1 MFTINI
7 KGKENPK
14 TPQLVKLEAVFFKT
28 GYARVTKALNIT
40 GPIKDW
46 DNQTQQFKTKGVE
59 ASERN
64 KNLIDFKT
72 KYLKVAEDWEAE
84 GKQWAPVQWSHYFD
98 NIDKKRQE
106 AKVISVCQMFDILD
120 DKLRNRER
128 IKNGAVLTSASTAR
142 RYRCS
147 RRVMEE
153 FTLQKYGRA
162 LSSFYFNDITE
173 EFADDFSFFIQK
185 RGAERGNEGNLY
197 GNLKVLR
204 GLVYYARNLGVPD
217 ADLTIFQRV
226 QQKMKPKKFEPK
238 TIPLDIIRKIED
250 FDKTVF
256 SRLEQFHIDLFLF
269 SFYTGGMAN
278 VDVCYLTRDS
288 IDKDGRLSYERTK
301 FPKRASI
308 IFHPKARAIA
318 EKYKEKCFG
327 NYVLP
332 IFTFR
337 HTTESKK
344 RSRMNKIRT
353 KVNATLSKLSKE
365 IKYNEKITWYS
376 ARGTF
381 ITTMI
386 AENVHPAIVAE
397 MAGNSPQTI
406 FKHYFKNTSQKET
419 DNQVVTII

>member
-46 DNQTQQFKTKGVE
+46 DSQTQQFKSKGVE
-59 ASERN
+59 ASE
-64 KNLIDFKT
+64 KNQKLIEFKT

-84 GKQWAPVQWSHYFD
+84 CKQWAPVQWSHSFD
-98 NIDKKRQE
+98 NIDKKRQST
-106 AKVISVCQMFDILD
+106 KVISVCQMFDILN
-120 DKLRNRER
+120 DKLCHRER
-128 IKNGAVLTSASTAR
+128 IKNGNVLTSVGTAR
-142 RYRCS
+142 RYRCM
-147 RRVMEE
+147 RRVLEE
-153 FTLQKYGRA
+153 FTLQKYNRA
-162 LSSFYFNDITE
+162 LSSYYFEDITE
-173 EFADDFSFFIQK
+173 EFADAFCFFLQK
-185 RGAERGNEGNLY
+185 RGAENGNEGNLY
-197 GNLKVLR
+197 GNMKVLR
-204 GLVYYARNLGVPD
+204 GIVYYANKMGVPD
-217 ADLTIFQRV
+217 ADMSIFQRV
-226 QQKMKPKKFEPK
+226 QPKMKPKKFEPK
-238 TIPLDIIRKIED
+238 TIPLDVIRKIENVD
-250 FDKTVF
+250 RTLF
-256 SRLEQFHIDLFLF
+256 SRIEQFHIDLFLF

-278 VDVCYLTRDS
+278 VDVCFLTWDC
-288 IDKDGRLSYERTK
+288 IDKDGRLTYERTK
-301 FPKRASI
+301 FPKKASI

-318 EKYKEKCFG
+318 EKYKNKCFG

-332 IFTFR
+332 IFYFR

-353 KVNATLSKLSKE
+353 KVNITLRKLSE
-365 IKYNEKITWYS
+365 VIKYNDKITWYS

-386 AENVHPAIVAE
+386 ADNVHPAIVAE

-406 FKHYFKNTSQKET
+406 FKHYFKNTTQKAI
-419 DNQVVTII
+419 DNQVMNTI